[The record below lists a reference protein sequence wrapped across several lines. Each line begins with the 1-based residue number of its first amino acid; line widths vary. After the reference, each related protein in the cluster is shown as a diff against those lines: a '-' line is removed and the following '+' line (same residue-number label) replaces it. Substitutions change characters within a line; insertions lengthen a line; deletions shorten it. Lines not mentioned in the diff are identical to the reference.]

1 MAGFYSD
8 CSTHE
13 IIVID
18 TDYQVEISLFAG
30 TAGDAATYAADAT
43 TYVAAAAV
51 DDNGDDS
58 EFFVALCCRMT
69 GSVHQSL
76 ACC

>member
-8 CSTHE
+8 CSTRE

-30 TAGDAATYAADAT
+30 TAAYA
-43 TYVAAAAV
+43 AAAAV
-51 DDNGDDS
+51 DDNDDDS
-58 EFFVALCCRMT
+58 EYFVALCCRMT

>member
-13 IIVID
+13 IIV
-18 TDYQVEISLFAG
+18 EISLFAG
-30 TAGDAATYAADAT
+30 TAADAT
-43 TYVAAAAV
+43 TYAAAAAV
-51 DDNGDDS
+51 DDNDDDS

-69 GSVHQSL
+69 GSMHQSL

>member
-18 TDYQVEISLFAG
+18 ADYQVEISLFAG
-30 TAGDAATYAADAT
+30 TAADAT
-43 TYVAAAAV
+43 TYAAAAAV
-51 DDNGDDS
+51 DDNDDDS

>member
-8 CSTHE
+8 CSTRE

-30 TAGDAATYAADAT
+30 TAADAT
-43 TYVAAAAV
+43 TYAAAAAAV
-51 DDNGDDS
+51 DDNDDDS

>member
-30 TAGDAATYAADAT
+30 TAADAT
-43 TYVAAAAV
+43 TYAAAAAV
-51 DDNGDDS
+51 DDNDDDS

>member
-30 TAGDAATYAADAT
+30 TAADAT
-43 TYVAAAAV
+43 TYAAAAAV
-51 DDNGDDS
+51 DDNDD
-58 EFFVALCCRMT
+58 E
-69 GSVHQSL
+69 
-76 ACC
+76 